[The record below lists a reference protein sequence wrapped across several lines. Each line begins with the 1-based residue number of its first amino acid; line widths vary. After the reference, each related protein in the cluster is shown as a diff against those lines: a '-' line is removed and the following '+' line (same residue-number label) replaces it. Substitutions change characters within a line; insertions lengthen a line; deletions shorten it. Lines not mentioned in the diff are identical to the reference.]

1 LIFVKIPVFI
11 PNQAA
16 AVCSPLVRMMCTA
29 CVLVFSGC
37 AVSMAVQQ
45 PGKKDLSVLESGTP
59 RPMVLAELGMP
70 VSSRWVNKRRV
81 DLFRI
86 VQGYSQGARVGRALA
101 HGTADFFTAG
111 VWEVAATPGEAYFSG
126 ENLVFEVL
134 YDENGRVF
142 RMRSVAP

>member
-1 LIFVKIPVFI
+1 
-11 PNQAA
+11 
-16 AVCSPLVRMMCTA
+16 
-29 CVLVFSGC
+29 
-37 AVSMAVQQ
+37 
-45 PGKKDLSVLESGTP
+45 
-59 RPMVLAELGMP
+59 MVLAELGMP